1 MCIFYLS
8 KRLYYYLCVNTNML
22 NFIHEENLYSLQKEQ
37 LVTSIYQRLQN
48 IISLPEHM
56 EVEFRCMGLSSYG
69 ETILDPRR
77 LHKRIILNADL
88 DVKALF
94 YPTIHELV
102 HVSQMHTG
110 KLAISR
116 TGVFVWE
123 KKTYPVDPLK
133 MSYKDYK
140 QLPWEQDAHKQQ
152 QILGKKLLENQ

>member
-1 MCIFYLS
+1 
-8 KRLYYYLCVNTNML
+8 ML
-22 NFIHEENLYSLQKEQ
+22 NFIHAENLYSLQKEQ

-48 IISLPEHM
+48 IISLPDHM

-77 LHKRIILNADL
+77 LYKRIILNVDL
-88 DVKALF
+88 DVKGIF
-94 YPTIHELV
+94 HTTIHELI

-123 KKTYPVDPLK
+123 NKTYPVDPLK
-133 MSYKDYK
+133 MSYNDYK
-140 QLPWEQDAHKQQ
+140 KLPWELDAYDQQ
-152 QILGKKLLENQ
+152 QVLAKKLLENQ

>member
-1 MCIFYLS
+1 MKI
-8 KRLYYYLCVNTNML
+8 T
-22 NFIHEENLYSLQKEQ
+22 FITSTQDDFKLQ
-37 LVTSIYQRLQN
+37 LVSN
-48 IISLPEHM
+48 ICTLVSKHIQLPDHM
-56 EVEFRCMGLSSYG
+56 EVEFRCMGPSSYG

-77 LHKRIILNADL
+77 LHKRIILNVDL

>member
-1 MCIFYLS
+1 
-8 KRLYYYLCVNTNML
+8 ML
-22 NFIHEENLYSLQKEQ
+22 NFIHDKNLYSLQKEQ
-37 LVTSIYQRLQN
+37 LVTNIYLQLQN
-48 IISLPEHM
+48 LILLPDHI
-56 EVEFRCMGLSSYG
+56 EVEFKKMGPSSYG
-69 ETILDPRR
+69 ETILDSRR
-77 LHKRIILNADL
+77 LHKRIILNVDL

>member
-1 MCIFYLS
+1 MKI
-8 KRLYYYLCVNTNML
+8 T
-22 NFIHEENLYSLQKEQ
+22 FITSTQDDFKLQ
-37 LVTSIYQRLQN
+37 LVSN
-48 IISLPEHM
+48 ICTLVSKHIQLPDHM
-56 EVEFRCMGLSSYG
+56 EVEFRCMDPSSYG

-77 LHKRIILNADL
+77 LHKRIILNVDL

>member
-1 MCIFYLS
+1 
-8 KRLYYYLCVNTNML
+8 
-22 NFIHEENLYSLQKEQ
+22 
-37 LVTSIYQRLQN
+37 
-48 IISLPEHM
+48 M

-140 QLPWEQDAHKQQ
+140 QLPWEQDAHEQQ